1 MSGILI
7 CTSIVNG
14 TVSKPSKEVLGM
26 GRKIAEKTGDPV
38 SAALLG
44 AAVSDFVQEL
54 IISGADSVYTCE
66 SDNLAEYHAN
76 NTFLKALQDIVA
88 KVDPGIIIFPGEAF
102 GMELAPRLA
111 HRLGAGVVTDCIDYD
126 VQGDTICFI
135 KPVYGSKAMAR
146 MRITTPVA
154 VVSVR
159 PRTQDPFEADSS
171 RSGESI
177 AVESALETV
186 LPETKT
192 VERVEEEVVEC
203 SLEDANVVV
212 SGGRGLKDAES
223 FEQLRELARMLNG
236 AVGATRV
243 AVDQALV
250 PPSCQI
256 GLTGKIVAPDVYFAI
271 GISGASQHIAGMSN
285 SKYVV
290 AINSDPEA
298 PIFSISNVGVV
309 DDYRTVLPTVID
321 ELKKQLS
328 K

>member
-1 MSGILI
+1 
-7 CTSIVNG
+7 
-14 TVSKPSKEVLGM
+14 
-26 GRKIAEKTGDPV
+26 
-38 SAALLG
+38 
-44 AAVSDFVQEL
+44 
-54 IISGADSVYTCE
+54 
-66 SDNLAEYHAN
+66 
-76 NTFLKALQDIVA
+76 
-88 KVDPGIIIFPGEAF
+88 
-102 GMELAPRLA
+102 
-111 HRLGAGVVTDCIDYD
+111 
-126 VQGDTICFI
+126 
-135 KPVYGSKAMAR
+135 

-159 PRTQDPFEADSS
+159 PRTQDPFEEDSS

-177 AVESALETV
+177 AVESALESV

-192 VERVEEEVVEC
+192 VERVEEEIVEC
-203 SLEDANVVV
+203 ALEDANVVV

-223 FEQLRELARMLNG
+223 FEQLRELASMLNG

-290 AINSDPEA
+290 AINSDPDA

-309 DDYRTVLPTVID
+309 DDYRIVLPTVID

>member
-14 TVSKPSKEVLGM
+14 TVSKPTKEVLGM

-44 AAVSDFVQEL
+44 AEVSDFIQEL

-66 SDNLAEYHAN
+66 SDTLADFHAN
-76 NTFLKALQDIVA
+76 VYLQALQDIVA
-88 KVDPGIIIFPGEAF
+88 KAEPGIILFPGESF

-126 VQGDTICFI
+126 VQGDATVFI

-159 PRTQDPFEADSS
+159 PRTQDPFEEDSS

-223 FEQLRELARMLNG
+223 FEQLRELASMLNG

-290 AINSDPEA
+290 AINSDPDA

-309 DDYRTVLPTVID
+309 DDYRIVLPTVID

>member
-14 TVSKPSKEVLGM
+14 TVSKPTKEVLGM
-26 GRKIAEKTGDPV
+26 GRKIAETTGDPV
-38 SAALLG
+38 SVALLG
-44 AAVSDFVQEL
+44 AAVSDFIQEL

-66 SDNLAEYHAN
+66 SDNLAEFHAN
-76 NTFLKALQDIVA
+76 VYLKTLQDIVA
-88 KVDPGIIIFPGEAF
+88 KVNPGIILFPGEAF

-111 HRLGAGVVTDCIDYD
+111 YRLGAGVVTDCIDYD
-126 VQGDTICFI
+126 VQGDATVFI

-159 PRTQDPFEADSS
+159 PRTQDPFEGDSS

-177 AVESALETV
+177 AVESALESV
-186 LPETKT
+186 LPEIKI
-192 VERVEEEVVEC
+192 VEQVDEEVVEC
-203 SLEDANVVV
+203 ALEDANVVV

-223 FEQLRELARMLNG
+223 FEQLRELAGMLNG

-243 AVDQALV
+243 AVDQSLV

-285 SKYVV
+285 SKYIV
-290 AINSDPEA
+290 AINSDPDA
-298 PIFSISNVGVV
+298 PIFSISNAGVV
-309 DDYRTVLPTVID
+309 DDYRSVLPTVID